1 MTAPVIIGAGLAGLL
16 AAHAWPQCR
25 VLEVAQ
31 RPASTHQALLRFRTD
46 AVARLTG
53 IDFRKVRVHKA
64 IWSEGRYTPTTIRA
78 ANMYSA
84 KVLGRL
90 AGERSIWNLDPSD
103 RYIAPDNFY
112 DQLLAAVGDRIEWG
126 AEADFRPIGA
136 PYISTAPLPTVLAS
150 VGHEAQ
156 ETFRRAPISV
166 IKFDIAGADVFQTV
180 YFPDT
185 ETPMYRASITGSTL
199 IVEGMNTPVA
209 LHDWLPRAKVLLQR
223 AFGIRVEDMRYLSAV
238 EQRYGKIVPLE
249 DAARKRLLF
258 ALTQQHDIYSLG
270 RFATW
275 RNILL
280 DDVVDDIAVIKR
292 LLRSDAYAARL
303 AAT

>member
-1 MTAPVIIGAGLAGLL
+1 MTAPVIIGAGLAGLI
-16 AAHAWPQCR
+16 AAHAWPPCR

-31 RPASTHQALLRFRTD
+31 RPTHGHQALLRFRTD

-53 IDFRKVRVHKA
+53 TDFRKVRVHKA

-90 AGERSIWNLDPSD
+90 AGDRSIWNLDPVD
-103 RYIAPDNFY
+103 RYIAPDDFHA
-112 DQLLAAVGDRIEWG
+112 QLLAAVGDRIEWG
-126 AEADFRPIGA
+126 AEADFRPIGV
-136 PYISTAPLPTVLAS
+136 PYISTAPLPAVLSALCQKPP
-150 VGHEAQ
+150 ENFQ
-156 ETFRRAPISV
+156 RAPISV
-166 IKFDIAGADVFQTV
+166 VKFDIEGADVFQTV
-180 YFPDT
+180 YFPDA

-223 AFGIRVEDMRYLSAV
+223 AFGIRIEDMRYLSAV
-238 EQRYGKIVPLE
+238 EQRYGKIVPLA

-303 AAT
+303 AAA

>member
-16 AAHAWPQCR
+16 AAHAWPNSR
-25 VLEVAQ
+25 VLEVAP
-31 RPASTHQALLRFRTD
+31 RPTSTHQALLRFRTD

-90 AGERSIWNLDPSD
+90 AGERSIWNLDPVD
-103 RYIAPDNFY
+103 RYIAPNDFY

-150 VGHEAQ
+150 VGYEAQ
-156 ETFRRAPISV
+156 ETFRRAAITV
-166 IKFDIAGADVFQTV
+166 IKFDIEGADVFQTV
-180 YFPDT
+180 YFPDA

-199 IVEGMNTPVA
+199 IVEAMDTPVA
-209 LHDWLPRAKVLLQR
+209 LHDWLPRAKILLQR
-223 AFGIRVEDMRYLSAV
+223 AFGVRIEQMRYLSAV

-249 DAARKRLLF
+249 DVARKRLLF

-292 LLRSDAYAARL
+292 LLRSDTYAARL